1 MATILFVT
9 FEGAG
14 VDKDGIG
21 LDCLTDTLIAV
32 QGAARIVADDLAARS
47 PDAANPPKW
56 GRADIQRSMRLVSTR
71 KGSFMAELKLE
82 SATNGAEPS
91 DEFHSR
97 ALDALL
103 KWDGY
108 GDSDLPN
115 EAVRILH
122 GAHREIP
129 MDVKVWLGDEETPRM
144 VEIKRVD
151 YAVKTATSEE
161 ERAVLH
167 GWLKEVNWNRRTAQL
182 HRYGVK
188 GHVRLRFAESLDL
201 EMVRLATRYV
211 EVSGVGRFNA
221 NGDWTSIQVDEINA
235 ADSGG
240 EPFDLDAFLNNPNP
254 KIFRSEDIVRAS
266 EPFDVDAFNRSI
278 REGRNV

>member
-1 MATILFVT
+1 MTQILFVT
-9 FEGAG
+9 FDGAG
-14 VDKDGIG
+14 TDRDGVSV
-21 LDCLTDTLIAV
+21 DCLVATLTAV
-32 QGAARIVADDLAARS
+32 QDATRIVATDLAARA
-47 PDAANPPKW
+47 PNAANPPKR
-56 GRADIQRSMRLVSTR
+56 GADFRRSMRLVSTR
-71 KGSFMAELKLE
+71 RGSLMAELKLE

-97 ALDALL
+97 ALDAIL

-108 GDSDLPN
+108 GDSDLPS

-122 GAHREIP
+122 GTYREIP

-144 VEIKRVD
+144 VEIKRVGH
-151 YAVKTATSEE
+151 AVNLTSEPQS
-161 ERAVLH
+161 AVLH
-167 GWLKEVNWNRRTAQL
+167 GWLKEVNWARRTAQL

-188 GHVRLRFAESLDL
+188 GHIRLRFADSLDI

-211 EVSGVGRFNA
+211 EVRGAGKFNA
-221 NGDWTSIQVDEINA
+221 NGDWTSIQVDEITA

-254 KIFRSEDIVRAS
+254 KIFRSEDVVRAS

>member
-1 MATILFVT
+1 MTQILVVSFV
-9 FEGAG
+9 GAG
-14 VDKDGIG
+14 TDRDGVSV
-21 LDCLTDTLIAV
+21 DCLVATLTAV
-32 QGAARIVADDLAARS
+32 QDATWIVADDLAIRS
-47 PDAANPPKW
+47 SNAAQPPKW
-56 GRADIQRSMRLVSTR
+56 GDADIRRSMRLVSTR

-91 DEFHSR
+91 DKFHSL

-122 GAHREIP
+122 GAYREIP
-129 MDVKVWLGDEETPRM
+129 MDVKVWLGDKETPRM

-151 YAVKTATSEE
+151 HTAKPTSESE
-161 ERAVLH
+161 SAVLY

-188 GHVRLRFAESLDL
+188 GHVRLRFAESLDI

-211 EVSGVGRFNA
+211 EVRGVGRFNA
-221 NGDWTSIQVDEINA
+221 NGDWTSIQVDKINA

-240 EPFDLDAFLNNPNP
+240 EPFDLDAFLNDPNP
-254 KIFRSEDIVRAS
+254 KIFRSESVIRAS
-266 EPFDVDAFNRSI
+266 EPFDVDEFNLSI
-278 REGRNV
+278 RDGRNV